1 MGCLFSC
8 LGKNGSTTSTSES
21 EMVNTTSHS
30 TDSSAIVGKE
40 MSRKMSNPTVKF
52 ITTES
57 DTDSTSSRA
66 PYRTVSGSGL
76 ALACIS
82 IEQDSAYWEWHIQAD
97 DDLKIGVSNGDNES
111 FFEQREELN
120 QISLKFG
127 LATSKSRKF
136 YRILA
141 ANDEGGRFTMQ
152 INEIDLSCDL
162 SSRLSCFNL
171 ISLFFSFLDDVP
183 MEDDG
188 TALMRSIPDLKN
200 GDVVGVA
207 VQQSDLPMIQFLV
220 NGEPMHHLAINRFRG
235 TVYPSI
241 WLPPALVVDDD
252 DEEDVEI
259 GATVGKGQYT
269 VSVVFEESKFKE
281 LAPHARFGP
290 IIVARG
296 II

>member
-141 ANDEGGRFTMQ
+141 ANDEG
-152 INEIDLSCDL
+152 
-162 SSRLSCFNL
+162 
-171 ISLFFSFLDDVP
+171 DDVP